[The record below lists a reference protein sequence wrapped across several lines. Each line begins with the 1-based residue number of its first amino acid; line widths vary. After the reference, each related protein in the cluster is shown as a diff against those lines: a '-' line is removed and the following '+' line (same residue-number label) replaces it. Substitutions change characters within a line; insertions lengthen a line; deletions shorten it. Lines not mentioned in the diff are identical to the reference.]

1 MGIHGEDR
9 QEQGERRRVSWD
21 LAEIMGYAL
30 VVILVIFLSVCVAAA
45 STRGSQLGPD
55 TGNGVL
61 GFANRFD
68 LGEVLEQ
75 ASAWASPQFATLF
88 IFGSLGMVWWQ
99 IETWS
104 PDEGEM
110 LASEASAHLARATFL
125 LLLDRVISALC
136 VVGGIVLVI
145 AGFLLATP
153 GEFASSSL
161 TSIGLGLGSVVV
173 GCVGLVASR
182 RLSQASIS
190 VGTPGIS

>member
-1 MGIHGEDR
+1 MKVRCSRPRR
-9 QEQGERRRVSWD
+9 QPIW
-21 LAEIMGYAL
+21 
-30 VVILVIFLSVCVAAA
+30 
-45 STRGSQLGPD
+45 RGQ
-55 TGNGVL
+55 
-61 GFANRFD
+61 R
-68 LGEVLEQ
+68 
-75 ASAWASPQFATLF
+75 
-88 IFGSLGMVWWQ
+88 
-99 IETWS
+99 
-104 PDEGEM
+104 
-110 LASEASAHLARATFL
+110 FL

>member
-136 VVGGIVLVI
+136 VI